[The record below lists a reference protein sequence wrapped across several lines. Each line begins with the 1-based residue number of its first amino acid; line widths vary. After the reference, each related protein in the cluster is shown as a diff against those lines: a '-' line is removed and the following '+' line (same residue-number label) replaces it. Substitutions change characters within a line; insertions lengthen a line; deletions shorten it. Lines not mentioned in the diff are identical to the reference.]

1 MTELEWLRQES
12 GLTEDELKAMQAV
25 AGQTKFVAML
35 QKIIGTNESATA
47 AAKKAEEDRLAF
59 EVRYNNEFVPEMRKV
74 TQDALQAKGEAARLT
89 AQLAQ
94 AREYGIVPEPVAPVV
109 DPNAPPVRA
118 PGSPDPEAA
127 QRQFREWSQAQSRAI
142 NNVSEL
148 NAEHFRL
155 FKEPLPS
162 SADLADE
169 VTRQHTLGH
178 KDFTL
183 KQAWE
188 TKYNVPAK
196 RQEITLAEQKK
207 HDDEIRAQVIKE
219 ERQRVGAHPGLV
231 SGQPSRF
238 SNYKPSDATEGKEP
252 WKVPAGMRKAAN
264 QPWRDKAIQKVSN
277 AA

>member
-1 MTELEWLRQES
+1 MTELEWLKQES

-47 AAKKAEEDRLAF
+47 AAKKAEEDRLSF
-59 EVRYNNEFVPEMRKV
+59 EKRYNDEFVPEMRKV
-74 TQDALQAKGEAARLT
+74 TQDALTAKGEAARLA
-89 AQLAQ
+89 AQLQQ

-118 PGSPDPEAA
+118 PGSPDPEA
-127 QRQFREWSQAQSRAI
+127 QFRAWSAAQSRAI

-169 VTRQHTLGH
+169 VQRQHTLGH
-178 KDFTL
+178 KEFTL

-196 RQEITLAEQKK
+196 RAEIQVEVQKK

-231 SGQPSRF
+231 SGQSSRF

-252 WKVPAGMRKAAN
+252 WKVPAGMRKQAN
-264 QPWRDKAIQKVSN
+264 EPWRQKAIAKVSN